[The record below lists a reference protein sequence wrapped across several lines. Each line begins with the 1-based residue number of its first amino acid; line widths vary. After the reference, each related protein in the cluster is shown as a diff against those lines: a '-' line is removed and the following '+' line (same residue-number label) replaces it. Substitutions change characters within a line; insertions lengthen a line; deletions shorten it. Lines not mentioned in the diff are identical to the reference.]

1 MLNNLWNCRSPPILL
16 LGTEPEPLTSAMET
30 ESVLPAAVCALAV
43 CICAELL
50 EAAGVTDAM
59 IPCTSV
65 ASTASQLSLLVYLN
79 YCSLRLYQEQIKSDS
94 PFLQKKK
101 KGKWMALERRA
112 HTRPSPAVGEAREGR
127 EPGRGPRHLHI

>member
-1 MLNNLWNCRSPPILL
+1 
-16 LGTEPEPLTSAMET
+16 MET

-43 CICAELL
+43 CVCAELL

-94 PFLQKKK
+94 PFLKKK
-101 KGKWMALERRA
+101 KKKERKKER
-112 HTRPSPAVGEAREGR
+112 
-127 EPGRGPRHLHI
+127 

>member
-16 LGTEPEPLTSAMET
+16 LRTEPEPLTSAMET

-43 CICAELL
+43 CVCAELL

-101 KGKWMALERRA
+101 KKKKERKKDNHDEKA
-112 HTRPSPAVGEAREGR
+112 ET
-127 EPGRGPRHLHI
+127 